1 MAEKRGEETGSS
13 TKNKLILKKAVT
25 KKIKQINSK
34 AFISDREV
42 YELIRSFF
50 KKHLDVDYE
59 FTHQELMKELRR
71 IYLTPEL
78 QQKVDA
84 LFKKISEVE
93 HSDKTFTREE
103 LEQLLKEFNNVV
115 DQLIVSHYQKEKS
128 FGKKFKDWVHKIFST
143 KHKDMLN
150 VDESVLS
157 ENERIIVK
165 MNMLLDNSKRWSGK
179 NIEKAKEAYKE
190 LMHLYESLGEERQK
204 IYYPPIQELYQMI
217 RSKDSG
223 K

>member
-1 MAEKRGEETGSS
+1 MEEKRGEESS
-13 TKNKLILKKAVT
+13 SSIKNKLILKRAVT

-34 AFISDREV
+34 AFISDKEV

-93 HSDKTFTREE
+93 HSNKTFTREE
-103 LEQLLKEFNNVV
+103 LENLLSDFNHLV
-115 DQLIVSHYQKEKS
+115 DQLIVSHYKKNKS
-128 FGKKFKDWVHKIFST
+128 GGKKFKDWIHHLFSR
-143 KHKDMLN
+143 KHKDMLD

-165 MNMLLDNSKRWSGK
+165 MNILLDNSKRWAGRDTV
-179 NIEKAKEAYKE
+179 KAKEIYKE
-190 LMHLYESLGEERQK
+190 LMHLYESLDENRQK
-204 IYYPPIQELYQMI
+204 VYFKPIQELFQII
-217 RSKDSG
+217 RSSDPK